1 MIASTVFW
9 GRPLSV
15 VHTSRMYWEIAL
27 RGSRANALPGR
38 LAQRTARTRH
48 PIRGRIEAF
57 FFISGYVSA
66 LLNKSKDTDKILTPQ
81 HTLYKGILLVPTL
94 CAEATCQTEKTQ
106 AKACAYQTRGIGR
119 GGLPGAGLCLGGG
132 CPPPPSGA
140 RAQIGGGH

>member
-57 FFISGYVSA
+57 FFISGYVAA

-94 CAEATCQTEKTQ
+94 RREPPRQTKKTQ
-106 AKACAYQTRGIGR
+106 AKPCPYQTRGIGR
-119 GGLPGAGLCLGGG
+119 RDLQVASLCRGGA
-132 CPPPPSGA
+132 CPA
-140 RAQIGGGH
+140 RP